1 MQCVKQ
7 DGGGDGTVPISS
19 RSTPHHFEGGAVKQ
33 KFGLTGFEHEGA
45 YRNSTAQIVTLYAL
59 QKIMVKARVPS

>member
-19 RSTPHHFEGGAVKQ
+19 RSVPRHLGGSAVKQ
-33 KFGLTGFEHEGA
+33 QFGLKGFEHEGA

-59 QKIMVKARVPS
+59 QKIAAKARVPS